1 MSISVFKIIVSVI
14 LIILGG
20 TFVIYVCLEYG
31 LKIFKKKEKTPK
43 LPIKQVEQ
51 NISTWAVYW
60 YSIMDK
66 GFHTPTLTQPLQRVR
81 AFPSEE
87 LAQAFS
93 EKLKAAYEL
102 LQCGYEIRI
111 YIEKQQ

>member
-1 MSISVFKIIVSVI
+1 MF
-14 LIILGG
+14 
-20 TFVIYVCLEYG
+20 VCLEYG
-31 LKIFKKKEKTPK
+31 SKIFKKKEETRKQ
-43 LPIKQVEQ
+43 PIEQVEQ
-51 NISTWAVYW
+51 NVSTWAVYW

-66 GFHTPTLTQPLQRVR
+66 GFHTPDLTKPLQRVR
-81 AFPSEE
+81 GFPSEE
-87 LAQAFS
+87 SAQAFS